1 MAFGRLLHALRTG
14 GAEPLGVVDQPG
26 TRPPAAPIGETDDQR
41 TARQLDELRATVRA
55 AGRDLPTVLN
65 SQLRQIDD
73 LLRIVIATIAEQD
86 ASTEQRVLLAAMVN
100 DYVPTPLRAFL
111 ALPAEDRT
119 DDARGTV
126 IFSRQ
131 LELIEE
137 TIHDLLN
144 QIRSG
149 AIAELSTHGRFLSDK
164 FQEPDAGLVL
174 GDR

>member
-1 MAFGRLLHALRTG
+1 MAFGRLLNALRAG
-14 GAEPLGVVDQPG
+14 GTEPLGVVEQTG
-26 TRPPAAPIGETDDQR
+26 APAAGPSPTETEDEL
-41 TARQLDELRATVRA
+41 TARQLDDLRSSVRSV
-55 AGRDLPTVLN
+55 GRDLPTLLS

-73 LLRIVIATIAEQD
+73 LLRVVVATIAAQG
-86 ASTEQRVLLAAMVN
+86 ASTEQRVLLSAMVN

-111 ALPAEDRT
+111 ALPAADRA
-119 DDARGTV
+119 DDARGTL
-126 IFSRQ
+126 IFARQ

-174 GDR
+174 GER